1 MVESDVDRGRRTEEA
16 CHLVRV
22 PAVTVLNGAPLK
34 RIEVDKGRVR
44 MGEWPFTIPAISD
57 LVEKGFEPAPGL
69 TILIGENGSGK
80 STLVEAIAA
89 AWARHVRADRRNVS
103 LSATAEPSA
112 EDSGLNRALRLLGT
126 RGGGKGGFFLRAE
139 RMHDLFTSVGS
150 GTHWAERFGG
160 VDLHA
165 RSHGQAFI
173 QVLKTRVVDR
183 GLYLFDEPEAALSF
197 TSCLALI
204 ALLSQLPGE
213 GSQAIVATHSPL
225 IAATPGATLIELGE
239 WGMRKAPFE
248 KLELV
253 KSWRD
258 FLDSPERYVKYLG
271 PDS

>member
-1 MVESDVDRGRRTEEA
+1 M
-16 CHLVRV
+16 
-22 PAVTVLNGAPLK
+22 PAVMVLNGAPLR
-34 RIEVDKGRVR
+34 RIEVDRAKVQ
-44 MGEWPFTIPAISD
+44 MGAWPYTIPAVRD
-57 LVEKGFEPAPGL
+57 VVENGFEPAPGL
-69 TILIGENGSGK
+69 TVLIGENGSGK

-103 LSATAEPSA
+103 LSATAQPSA
-112 EDSGLNRALRLLGT
+112 EDSNLDRALRLLGT

-139 RMHDLFTSVGS
+139 KMHDLFTAVGS
-150 GTHWAERFGG
+150 EGRWADRFGG

-197 TSCLALI
+197 TSCLGLI
-204 ALLSQLPGE
+204 ALLTTLPGE

-225 IAATPGATLIELGE
+225 IAATPGATLIELGD

-253 KSWRD
+253 RSWRD
-258 FLDSPERYVKYLG
+258 FLASPERYVKYLG

>member
-1 MVESDVDRGRRTEEA
+1 M
-16 CHLVRV
+16 
-22 PAVTVLNGAPLK
+22 GAPLK

-44 MGEWPFTIPAISD
+44 KAQWPYTIPAVRD
-57 LVEKGFEPAPGL
+57 MVEHGFEPAPGL
-69 TILIGENGSGK
+69 TVLIGENGSGK

-112 EDSGLNRALRLLGT
+112 EDSDLDRALRLIGT

-139 RMHDLFTSVGS
+139 KMHQLFSAVGAE
-150 GTHWAERFGG
+150 GLWADRFGG

-165 RSHGQAFI
+165 RSHGQAFL

-197 TSCLALI
+197 TSCLGLI
-204 ALLSQLPGE
+204 ALLARIPSE

-225 IAATPGATLIELGE
+225 IAATPGAMLLEVGE
-239 WGMRKAPFE
+239 WGIREVAYE
-248 KLELV
+248 DLELV
-253 KSWRD
+253 RSWRD
-258 FLDSPERYVKYLG
+258 FLGSPERYVKYLG
-271 PDS
+271 PD

>member
-1 MVESDVDRGRRTEEA
+1 M
-16 CHLVRV
+16 
-22 PAVTVLNGAPLK
+22 PAVMVLNGAPLR
-34 RIEVDKGRVR
+34 RIEVDRAKVQ
-44 MGEWPFTIPAISD
+44 MGAWPYTIPAIRD
-57 LVEKGFEPAPGL
+57 VVENGFEPAPGL
-69 TILIGENGSGK
+69 TVLIGENGSGK

-103 LSATAEPSA
+103 LSATAQPSA
-112 EDSGLNRALRLLGT
+112 EDSNLDRALRLLGT

-139 RMHDLFTSVGS
+139 KMHDLFTAVGPE
-150 GTHWAERFGG
+150 GRWADRFGG

-197 TSCLALI
+197 TSCLGLI
-204 ALLSQLPGE
+204 ALLTTLPGE

-253 KSWRD
+253 RSWRD
-258 FLDSPERYVKYLG
+258 FLASPERYVKYLG

>member
-1 MVESDVDRGRRTEEA
+1 M
-16 CHLVRV
+16 
-22 PAVTVLNGAPLK
+22 PAVTVLNGAPLR
-34 RIEVDKGRVR
+34 RIEVDKGKVR
-44 MGEWPFTIPAISD
+44 RDRWPYTIPAIRD
-57 LVEKGFEPAPGL
+57 VVEEGFEPAPGL

-89 AWARHVRADRRNVS
+89 AWSRHVRAERRNVS
-103 LSATAEPSA
+103 LKASAEPSH
-112 EDSGLNRALRLLGT
+112 EDSDLNRALRLLGT

-139 RMHDLFTSVGS
+139 KMHELFTGVQRS
-150 GTHWAERFGG
+150 GKWMERFGG
-160 VDLHA
+160 VDLHE
-165 RSHGQAFI
+165 RSHGQAFL

-197 TSCLALI
+197 TSCLGLI
-204 ALLSQLPGE
+204 AVLAQLPGE

-239 WGMRKAPFE
+239 WGMRRASFE

-258 FLDSPERYVKYLG
+258 FLASPERYVKYLV
-271 PDS
+271 P

>member
-1 MVESDVDRGRRTEEA
+1 M
-16 CHLVRV
+16 RV
-22 PAVTVLNGAPLK
+22 PAVTVLNGAPLR
-34 RIEVDKGRVR
+34 RIEVDKGKVR
-44 MGEWPFTIPAISD
+44 MARWPYTIPAVRD
-57 LVEKGFEPAPGL
+57 LVEKGFEPSPGL

-89 AWARHVRADRRNVS
+89 AWARHVRAERRNVS
-103 LSATAEPSA
+103 LMATAEPSP
-112 EDSGLNRALRLLGT
+112 EDSDLNRALRLIGT
-126 RGGGKGGFFLRAE
+126 RGGGKGGFFLRSE
-139 RMHDLFTSVGS
+139 RMHDLFTAVGS
-150 GTHWAERFGG
+150 SGHWAERFGD

-173 QVLKTRVVDR
+173 QVLKTRVVER

-197 TSCLALI
+197 TSCLGLI
-204 ALLSQLPGE
+204 SLLAQLPGE

-253 KSWRD
+253 RSWRD

>member
-1 MVESDVDRGRRTEEA
+1 MV
-16 CHLVRV
+16 LM
-22 PAVTVLNGAPLK
+22 GAPLR
-34 RIEVDKGRVR
+34 RIDVDKGRVR
-44 MGEWPFTIPAISD
+44 MGEWPYTIPAVRD
-57 LVEKGFEPAPGL
+57 LAERGFDPAPGL
-69 TILIGENGSGK
+69 TVFIGENGSGK

-112 EDSGLNRALRLLGT
+112 EDSDLNRALRLIGT

-139 RMHDLFTSVGS
+139 KMHQLFTSVGP
-150 GTHWAERFGG
+150 GGLWADRFGG
-160 VDLHA
+160 VDLHK

-173 QVLKTRVVDR
+173 QVLKTRVVDP

-197 TSCLALI
+197 TSCLGLI
-204 ALLSQLPGE
+204 ALLARLPSE

-225 IAATPGATLIELGE
+225 IAATPGATLIEVGE
-239 WGMRKAPFE
+239 WGMREAPYE

-253 KSWRD
+253 RSWRD
-258 FLDSPERYVKYLG
+258 FLASPESFVKYLG